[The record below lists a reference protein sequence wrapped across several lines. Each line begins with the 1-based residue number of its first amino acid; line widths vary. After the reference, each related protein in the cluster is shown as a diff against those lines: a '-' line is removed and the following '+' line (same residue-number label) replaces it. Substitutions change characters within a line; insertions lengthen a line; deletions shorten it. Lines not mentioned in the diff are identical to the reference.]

1 MTIRNNVEFG
11 LIHSIQSRLVMIEH
25 YGFRNGFKNRIMT
38 SCFMHDLI
46 NVFMT
51 SGISL
56 Q

>member
-11 LIHSIQSRLVMIEH
+11 LIHSIQSRLVIIEH
-25 YGFRNGFKNRIMT
+25 YGIRNGVKNRIMT
-38 SCFMHDLI
+38 ICSMHDFI